1 MRQLPLPLPLPVP
14 LPLEIKDKAERKQK
28 DFTIP
33 DLCFFRYL
41 FKHFGGFA
49 TRSLFLPQLALLATQ
64 LQSFAR
70 SLLHLMLLP
79 NKHLRLISFTAN
91 DKCQIQVEKSSK

>member
-1 MRQLPLPLPLPVP
+1 MQHIYHKGEMRQRPLP

-49 TRSLFLPQLALLATQ
+49 TRSLFN
-64 LQSFAR
+64 SR
-70 SLLHLMLLP
+70 SLLYTPP
-79 NKHLRLISFTAN
+79 NYRACSQSVAFDATAQQAFEVN
-91 DKCQIQVEKSSK
+91 LVYGKRQMSD